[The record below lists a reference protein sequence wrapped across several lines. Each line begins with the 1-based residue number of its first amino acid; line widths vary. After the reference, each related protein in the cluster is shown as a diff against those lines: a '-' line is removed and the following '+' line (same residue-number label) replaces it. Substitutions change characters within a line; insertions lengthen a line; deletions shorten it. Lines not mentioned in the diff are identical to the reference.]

1 MERTKP
7 NQGDTLP
14 EKGQLQLDILGVAAA
29 EGVNQANPSG
39 TKVSE
44 KGNSDK
50 SGNAP
55 EYGDCAP
62 NFTGRAE
69 TDMEWLTPNDMGDS
83 LKEIM
88 PIPEELHVV
97 SNLKAEG
104 NVSLHGFTRTWRS
117 WDLMGQS
124 FLNQDPFG
132 QD

>member
-1 MERTKP
+1 VEQTKP

-14 EKGQLQLDILGVAAA
+14 EKGQLQLDIL
-29 EGVNQANPSG
+29 GVNQANPSG

-69 TDMEWLTPNDMGDS
+69 TNMEWLTTNDMGDS

-88 PIPEELHVV
+88 PIPEEVHVV
-97 SNLKAEG
+97 SNL
-104 NVSLHGFTRTWRS
+104 
-117 WDLMGQS
+117 
-124 FLNQDPFG
+124 
-132 QD
+132 